1 MLVSRL
7 KNFALILAL
16 LSVSQIVIAQDS
28 RPNKAKKT
36 AAMKVTKKEISFKSL
51 DGLQLTADLY
61 AGNLLNENSPFILLC
76 HQAGWSRG
84 EYVAI
89 APKLVAM
96 GFNCLA
102 LDQRS
107 GGGIND
113 VANKSVAAAKKKGL
127 PTLYLD
133 ARQDII
139 AALQF
144 VKKKHAKG
152 KLIVWGSSYSSALV
166 LEIVGNKPD
175 LADGVLS
182 FAPGEYFSRFGKT
195 DHFVRD
201 GAKKLKVPVF
211 LTGSKSETAGSVK
224 MIADS
229 MKLGKK
235 LHFFKPK
242 SRGNHG
248 SRALWKKFG
257 DSQDYWNAVTKFLD
271 THFPRQ
277 SATSKPSKKMKK

>member
-1 MLVSRL
+1 MPALNLNKIVP
-7 KNFALILAL
+7 LILAL
-16 LSVSQIVIAQDS
+16 LTISTFAIAQDS
-28 RPNKAKKT
+28 RPSKT
-36 AAMKVTKKEISFKSL
+36 DVEKMKVAKKEITLKSL
-51 DGLQLTADLY
+51 DDLILTADLY
-61 AGNLLNENSPFILLC
+61 TGSLLNKKAPFILLC

-84 EYVAI
+84 EYLAI
-89 APKLVAM
+89 APKLVKM

-113 VANKSVAAAKKKGL
+113 VKNKSVAAAKAKEL

-139 AALQF
+139 AALKF

-152 KLIVWGSSYSSALV
+152 KLLVWGSSYSAALV
-166 LEIVGNKPD
+166 LEIVGNQPE

-195 DHFVRD
+195 EHFVRD

-211 LTGSKSETAGSVK
+211 LTGSKSETKSSVK
-224 MIADS
+224 QIAES
-229 MKLGKK
+229 MKLGKN
-235 LHFFKPK
+235 LHFFKPTT
-242 SRGNHG
+242 SGRHG
-248 SRALWKKFG
+248 SRALWSKFD
-257 DSQDYWNAVTKFLD
+257 DSKDYWRAVTKYLD
-271 THFPRQ
+271 TFFPRK
-277 SATSKPSKKMKK
+277 SATSKPAKKMK